1 MTVSVLMRS
10 AQVQSYGKPI
20 AITEVPEPTVRE
32 PHDVIVRIAGA
43 GICRTDVHI
52 LHGELDAAF
61 HPTLPLTLGHENGG
75 WVHEIGPAVTD
86 LSVGDPVI
94 VHPAVTC
101 GHCIACRSGTD
112 MHCPTWRF
120 PGVDGWPGGYAEL
133 MRTSA
138 RSLVPLPEGTDPT
151 PLAPHADAGLTAMHA
166 VRRLVPYTTP
176 ASTVVVFGAGGVGQI
191 AIQLLRLL
199 TPARVVVVEIDAS
212 RVAAARRLGA
222 DAVLELPPA
231 AAADAVRDLTGGVG
245 AQIVLDLVGEG
256 EVPQQA
262 MNMLAKGGVYSIV
275 GYGGF
280 VRIEHLDMINR
291 ELTILG
297 NQIGSYADLVALM
310 DLVAQG
316 RITIDSTLAPLS
328 SADQVLHDVE
338 AGRVSGRAVL
348 VP

>member
-1 MTVSVLMRS
+1 MRS
-10 AQVQSYGKPI
+10 AQVVSYGKPI
-20 AITEVPEPTVRE
+20 ALTEAPEPTVRD
-32 PHDVIVRIAGA
+32 PYDVVVRIAGA

-52 LHGELDAAF
+52 LHGELEEAF
-61 HPTLPLTLGHENGG
+61 HPTLPLILGHENSG
-75 WVHEIGPAVTD
+75 WVYEVGPAVSH
-86 LSVGDPVI
+86 LAAGDPVI

-101 GHCIACRSGTD
+101 GHCPACRSGND
-112 MHCPTWRF
+112 MHCPDWRF

-138 RSLVPLPEGTDPT
+138 RSLVRLPEGTDPA

-166 VRRLVPYTTP
+166 VRRLVPHTSP
-176 ASTVVVFGAGGVGQI
+176 SSTVVTFGAGGVGQL

-199 TPARVVVVEIDAS
+199 TPARLVVVEIDPQ
-212 RVAAARRLGA
+212 RAATAGRLGA
-222 DAVLELPPA
+222 HVVLELAPA
-231 AAADAVRDLTGGVG
+231 AAADAVRDLTDGVG
-245 AQIVLDLVGEG
+245 AQVVLDLVGEG
-256 EVPQQA
+256 EVPRHA
-262 MNMLAKGGVYSIV
+262 MGMLAKGGVYSIV

-297 NQIGSYADLVALM
+297 NQIGSYADLVTLM
-310 DLVAQG
+310 DFVAQG
-316 RITIDSTLAPLS
+316 RVSIDSTLVPLD
-328 SADQVLHDVE
+328 SADDVLHDVE